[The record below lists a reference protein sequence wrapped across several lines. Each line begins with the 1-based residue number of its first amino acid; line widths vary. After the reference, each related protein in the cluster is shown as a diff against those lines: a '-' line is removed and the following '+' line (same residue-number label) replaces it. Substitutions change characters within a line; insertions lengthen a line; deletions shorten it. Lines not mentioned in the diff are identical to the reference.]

1 VSFAALN
8 EVTRGLR
15 MLLHSQLVQTSASAV
30 VTLLPPGEDLPA
42 VSGVNLYLYRVVQSP
57 SSKNRPWPGDRV
69 TPASARPALGL
80 DLSYLLTPLGTRP
93 DDASFQVGDDAHT
106 MLGVAMLTLQENP
119 VLNDVHIPGFDADT
133 VLPAFLLNSFEQIKV
148 TLATTSLE
156 ELSKI
161 WATINKPYRLSVTYD
176 VSLVQL
182 TPAPPPPV
190 NGGIVLSTGVS
201 VIALDA
207 PRLTAL
213 TTATGALARIDGG
226 GGLVSNEIVITGT
239 GLSFPGQ
246 APIVRI
252 GGQPVT
258 IQSTPAPTDTA
269 LTALLPTD
277 LDAGPQAD
285 VRVTLNGRTSTPLVF
300 TVSPWVASTTP
311 VRTALDPARPA
322 DLTLALSGTGFTAAP
337 RGVRLEG
344 PGGTTTVTAFGAG
357 GTDGRAT
364 ITLPTTL
371 ASGLYRVRLV
381 RDDPARSASNART
394 LEVIP
399 RLDSPIVLAQVA
411 VSGNQVHR
419 LTLNGAR
426 LNGSD
431 VRILLDGTTH
441 QVGANA
447 NAAQLVV
454 TLGRLLPAG
463 AHTVAVTVNGQR
475 SRSVGLN
482 V

>member
-8 EVTRGLR
+8 EVTRALR
-15 MLLHSQLVQTSASAV
+15 MLLHSQLVQASASAV
-30 VTLLPPGEDLPA
+30 VTLLPPGENLPA
-42 VSGVNLYLYRVVQSP
+42 VSGVNLYLYRVVESP

-119 VLNDVHIPGFDADT
+119 VLNDVHIPGFDADA
-133 VLPAFLLNSFEQIKV
+133 VLPAFLLNGFEQIKV
-148 TLATTSLE
+148 TLAPTSLE

-161 WATINKPYRLSVTYD
+161 WATINQPYRLSVAYD

-182 TPAPPPPV
+182 TPTPPPPV
-190 NGGIVLSTGVS
+190 DGGIVLSTGVS

-207 PRLTAL
+207 PGLAAL
-213 TTATGALARIDGG
+213 TPATGALAHIDGG
-226 GGLVSNEIVITGT
+226 GGLVSNELVIAGT
-239 GLSFPGQ
+239 GFSFPGQ
-246 APIVRI
+246 APIVQI
-252 GGQPVT
+252 GGQSVA
-258 IQSTPAPTDTA
+258 IQSTPVPTDTA
-269 LTALLPTD
+269 LTVRMPTD

-285 VRVTLNGRTSTPLVF
+285 VRVILNRRPSTPLVF
-300 TVSPWVASTTP
+300 TVSPWLASIAP
-311 VRTALDPARPA
+311 IRTALDPAQPA
-322 DLTLALSGTGFTAAP
+322 DLALALSGTGFTPAP
-337 RGVRLEG
+337 QGVRLEG
-344 PGGTTTVTAFGAG
+344 PGGTTTVTAFAAG
-357 GTDGRAT
+357 GTDARAT
-364 ITLPTTL
+364 ITLPATL

-381 RDDPARSASNART
+381 RDDPARSASNSRT

-399 RLDSPIVLAQVA
+399 RLDSPIVLTQVL

-441 QVGANA
+441 QVGASA
-447 NAAQLVV
+447 SATQLVV

-463 AHTVAVTVNGQR
+463 PHTVAVTVNGQR
-475 SRSVGLN
+475 SRSVGIN

>member
-1 VSFAALN
+1 
-8 EVTRGLR
+8 
-15 MLLHSQLVQTSASAV
+15 MLLHSQLVQASPSAV

-42 VSGVNLYLYRVVQSP
+42 VSGVNLYLYRVVESP

-69 TPASARPALGL
+69 TAPSARPALGL

-93 DDASFQVGDDAHT
+93 DDASFQLGDDAHT
-106 MLGVAMLTLQENP
+106 MLGVAMLTLQEHP
-119 VLNDVHIPGFDADT
+119 VLNDVHIPGFDADA

-148 TLATTSLE
+148 TLAPTSLE

-161 WATINKPYRLSVTYD
+161 WATINQPYRLSVAYD

-182 TPAPPPPV
+182 TPTPPPSV

-201 VIALDA
+201 VVALDA
-207 PRLTAL
+207 PHLTAL
-213 TTATGALARIDGG
+213 TAGRGALAHIDGG
-226 GGLVSNEIVITGT
+226 GVLVRNAMTITGS
-239 GLSFPGQ
+239 GFSFPGQ
-246 APIVRI
+246 APVVRV

-258 IQSTPAPTDTA
+258 IERTPAPTDTT
-269 LTALLPTD
+269 LSVLLPTD

-285 VRVTLNGRTSTPLVF
+285 VRVTLNGRTSAPLVF
-300 TVSPWVASTTP
+300 TVSPWLASMTP
-311 VRTALDPARPA
+311 IRTALDPGRPA
-322 DLTLALSGTGFTAAP
+322 DLTLTLSGNGFTAAP
-337 RGVRLEG
+337 RAVRLEG
-344 PGGTTTVTAFGAG
+344 PGGTTTVTAFGPG
-357 GTDGRAT
+357 GTDGQAS

-381 RDDPARSASNART
+381 LDDPDRGASNSRT

-399 RLDSPIVLAQVA
+399 RLDSPIGLSQVA
-411 VSGNQVHR
+411 VAGNQVHR

-431 VRILLDGTTH
+431 VRILLDGVAH
-441 QVGANA
+441 QIGANA
-447 NAAQLVV
+447 NAAQVVV

-463 AHTVAVTVNGQR
+463 SHTVAVTINGQR
-475 SRSVGLN
+475 SRSVDLN